1 MTIDN
6 RIHNK
11 IIKSNN
17 GIKNSNT
24 LENGKQHEMAQKL
37 DSKNKK
43 SCVQYCK

>member
-24 LENGKQHEMAQKL
+24 LENGKQHEMAKKL
-37 DSKNKK
+37 DSNNNK
-43 SCVQYCK
+43 SCVQICK